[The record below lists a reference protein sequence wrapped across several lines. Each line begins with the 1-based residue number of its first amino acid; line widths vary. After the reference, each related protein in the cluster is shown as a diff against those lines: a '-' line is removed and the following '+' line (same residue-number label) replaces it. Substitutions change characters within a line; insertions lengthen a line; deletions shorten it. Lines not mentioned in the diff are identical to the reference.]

1 MAHFIFEI
9 GFEEFPASFIVPACE
24 QLKERF
30 VTEFEKLH
38 LNHDGCR
45 VYSTCSRIALSFT
58 GLPEKQPDIK
68 EKITGAPKKVALN
81 ADGTFSK
88 AGESFLAKNGLKEYF
103 FENTEKGEVIAGWKE
118 QKGLELSE
126 IIVPLAKN
134 ALKNLNFRK
143 SMRWG
148 THQFTFAR
156 PIRWILLSIN
166 GTPVTDNF
174 EGIAFSKTSF
184 GHRFLANG
192 PLTVTALDYSEVL
205 KAHYVHADR
214 DVRKALIVD
223 SVRKI
228 AENAGLIPN
237 IDEALLDEIT
247 DMVEYPHIITG
258 RIPEKYMHLP
268 VELITKVLKK
278 DQRYFTLCRK
288 DGNSRVEKFASIL
301 NNVPSDDSLV
311 IKGNEKVVN
320 ARLADAAFY
329 FTDDLEKDFYKL
341 KDRLPEMLFQK
352 DLGTYHDKVVRIGKI
367 AKFIGE
373 KYFRLDDASLKKL
386 QTASE
391 MVKNDLVTGVVFEFP
406 DLQGIMGKYY
416 AAHAGF
422 EDEISKSM
430 HEHYLP
436 VNAGDALP
444 STVTGTI
451 TSMADKIDTI
461 AGGFMAGMKPTGSKD
476 KFAIRRNAIA
486 LLILAAE
493 NEKADMDLRE
503 VIEFACR
510 LVSEHNKSLK
520 YDINDIMEFIIGRYN
535 AVLNYETPVI
545 QAATGAGADRPVQVR
560 KKAQTI
566 AKLLTG
572 SDITGL
578 AQLYKRGCNIVKKAG
593 TFEGEPDTALF
604 EQDEER
610 ALYENVLNVRK
621 KITGLTDNLEI
632 ASGIITIKPVLDSF
646 FDKVFV
652 MSDNEA
658 VKNNRMKLISTV
670 TTLVTEN
677 IGDISYLNI

>member
-9 GFEEFPASFIVPACE
+9 GFEEFPASFIVPACD
-24 QLKERF
+24 QLKEKF
-30 VTEFEKLH
+30 TSEFDKLRITGG
-38 LNHDGCR
+38 NCK
-45 VYSTCSRIALSFT
+45 VFSTCSRIAITFT
-58 GLPEKQPDIK
+58 DLPGKQPDMK

-81 ADGTFSK
+81 PDGTLSK
-88 AGESFLAKNGLKEYF
+88 AGAAFLAKNGITEYF
-103 FENTEKGEVIAGWKE
+103 FENSEKGEVIAGWKE
-118 QKGLELSE
+118 EKGKELKE
-126 IIVPLAKN
+126 IIIPVAKN
-134 ALKNLNFRK
+134 ALKTLNFKK

-148 THQFTFAR
+148 YNSFTFAR
-156 PIRWILLSIN
+156 PIRWIFMSID
-166 GTPVTDNF
+166 GTPITDTF
-174 EGIAFSKTSF
+174 ENIPFSKTSY
-184 GHRFLANG
+184 GHRFLSNG
-192 PLTVTALDYSEVL
+192 PLTVTALDYREVL
-205 KAHYVHADR
+205 KAHFVIADR
-214 DVRKALIVD
+214 EERKDLIIR
-223 SVRKI
+223 SVNEKSTNLELV
-228 AENAGLIPN
+228 AN
-237 IDEALLDEIT
+237 IDGNLLDEIT
-247 DMVEYPHIITG
+247 DIIEYPHVIIG
-258 RIPEKYMHLP
+258 NIPEKYMHLP

-278 DQRYFTLCRK
+278 DQRYFTLCK
-288 DGNSRVEKFASIL
+288 KGEKTVVEKFASVL
-301 NNVPSDDSLV
+301 NNIPSDDSLV
-311 IKGNEKVVN
+311 IKGNEKTVN
-320 ARLADAAFY
+320 SRLSDAAFY
-329 FTDDLEKDFYKL
+329 FTDDLNRDFYGL
-341 KDRLPEMLFQK
+341 KNKLPEVLFQK

-367 AKFIGE
+367 SKFIGE
-373 KYFRLDDASLKKL
+373 KYFGLDDASLKKL

-422 EDEISKSM
+422 EDEISRSM

-451 TSMADKIDTI
+451 LSMADKIDTI

-486 LLILAAE
+486 LLILATE

-503 VIEFACR
+503 VIEFACK

-535 AVLNYETPVI
+535 AVLNYETQII
-545 QAATGAGADRPVQVR
+545 QAATGAGADHPVSVK

-566 AKLLTG
+566 SKLLSG

-610 ALYENVLNVRK
+610 ALYENVLNVRR
-621 KITGLTDNLEI
+621 KIAGLTDNLEI

>member
-9 GFEEFPASFIVPACE
+9 GFEEFPASFIVPACD
-24 QLKERF
+24 QLKEKF
-30 VTEFEKLH
+30 TSEFDKLRITGS
-38 LNHDGCR
+38 NCK
-45 VYSTCSRIALSFT
+45 VFSTCSRIAITFT
-58 GLPEKQPDIK
+58 DLPEKQPDMK

-81 ADGTFSK
+81 PDGTLSK
-88 AGESFLAKNGLKEYF
+88 AGAAFLAKNGITEYF
-103 FENTEKGEVIAGWKE
+103 FENSEKGEVIAGWKE
-118 QKGLELSE
+118 EKGKELRE
-126 IIVPLAKN
+126 IIIPVAKN
-134 ALKNLNFRK
+134 ALKTLNFKK

-148 THQFTFAR
+148 YNSFTFAR
-156 PIRWILLSIN
+156 PIRWIFMSIDGN
-166 GTPVTDNF
+166 SVAETF
-174 EGIAFSKTSF
+174 ENIPFSKTSY
-184 GHRFLANG
+184 GHRFLSNG
-192 PLTVTALDYSEVL
+192 PLTVTALDYCEVL
-205 KAHYVHADR
+205 KAHFVIADR
-214 DVRKALIVD
+214 DERKDLIVK
-223 SVRKI
+223 SVNETSSKLELV
-228 AENAGLIPN
+228 AN
-237 IDEALLDEIT
+237 IDENLLDEIT
-247 DMVEYPHIITG
+247 DMVEYPHVIIG
-258 RIPEKYMHLP
+258 NIPEKYMHLP

-278 DQRYFTLCRK
+278 DQRYFTLCK
-288 DGNSRVEKFASIL
+288 KGEKLIVQKFASIL
-301 NNVPSDDSLV
+301 NNIPSDDALV

-329 FTDDLEKDFYKL
+329 FTDDLNRDFYGL
-341 KDRLPEMLFQK
+341 KNKLPEILFQK

-367 AKFIGE
+367 SEFIGE
-373 KYFRLDDASLKKL
+373 KYFKLDETALKKL

-391 MVKNDLVTGVVFEFP
+391 MVKNDLITGVVFEFP

-422 EDEISKSM
+422 EDEISRSM

-436 VNAGDALP
+436 VNAGDTTP

-451 TSMADKIDTI
+451 LSMADKIDTI

-486 LLILAAE
+486 LLILATE
-493 NEKADMDLRE
+493 NEKADINIRD

-510 LVSEHNKSLK
+510 LVIEHNSSLK
-520 YDINDIMEFIIGRYN
+520 YDISDIMEFITGRYN
-535 AVLNYETPVI
+535 AVLNFETPVI
-545 QAATGAGADRPVQVR
+545 QAATGAGADHPVSVK

-566 AKLLTG
+566 SKLLSG

-593 TFEGEPDTALF
+593 VFEGDPDAALF

-610 ALYENVLNVRK
+610 ILYENVLKVRRE
-621 KITGLTDNLEI
+621 IAGLTDNLEI

-652 MSDNEA
+652 MSDNET